1 MQTKASKSGLTCATT
16 QIGVASYHR
25 DVTSIMVLREQVHN
39 LKWYSSVR
47 QDEKSSYPAGTVFI
61 IPASTDLSIDWP
73 NPIEIISM
81 QPDEQLLQDG
91 PFLASLFGEIN
102 GSKNVASFSC
112 KDCMPLSHMIWDEI
126 CRRGGQDEA
135 YLNALGLVLMRTVA
149 RSLLNERA
157 SIDNKVGLSKA
168 ARHQIEAYLNQ
179 NFHKPLS
186 VPDMASLLGISAGHF
201 STCFRKSFGQTP
213 HQYLMELRLDEAERC
228 LRKTSMPI
236 NEIAHHLN
244 FSSQSHLTTALRKH
258 RQTTPGELRK

>member
-1 MQTKASKSGLTCATT
+1 MQTKVSKSGLTCATT

-25 DVTSIMVLREQVHN
+25 DITTIIILRERARN
-39 LKWYSSVR
+39 LKWYSSVET
-47 QDEKSSYPAGTVFI
+47 DEKSSFPAGTVFI
-61 IPASTDLSIDWP
+61 VPAFTTLSINWSDP
-73 NPIEIISM
+73 VEIIIM
-81 QPDEQLLQDG
+81 QPDQQFFQDS
-91 PFLASLFGEIN
+91 FFQNSLFKENN
-102 GSKNVASFSC
+102 GPKNVTSFSC
-112 KDCMPLSHMIWDEI
+112 KDCMPLSHLIWDEI
-126 CRRGGQDEA
+126 CQRGGQDEA
-135 YLNALGLVLMRTVA
+135 YLNALGLVLMRTIA
-149 RSLLNERA
+149 RVLLNERA
-157 SIDNKVGLSKA
+157 STDSKIGLSKA

-186 VPDMASLLGISAGHF
+186 VPDMAALLGISAGHF

-236 NEIAHHLN
+236 NEIARHLN

>member
-1 MQTKASKSGLTCATT
+1 MRNLVTPLELFSLFRLLRIYQSTGRIPSKSYPCS
-16 QIGVASYHR
+16 Q
-25 DVTSIMVLREQVHN
+25 M
-39 LKWYSSVR
+39 SSFCR
-47 QDEKSSYPAGTVFI
+47 T
-61 IPASTDLSIDWP
+61 
-73 NPIEIISM
+73 
-81 QPDEQLLQDG
+81 G
-91 PFLASLFGEIN
+91 PFW
-102 GSKNVASFSC
+102 
-112 KDCMPLSHMIWDEI
+112 PLYSGKSTAPRTLRVSHAKIACRYLIWDEI

-186 VPDMASLLGISAGHF
+186 VPDMAALLGISAGHF